1 MKSIFRYFLIWIFLI
16 ISVLLTFG
24 GTAFSQNSDSQI
36 RVKIKSNINGKETII
51 DTVLN
56 NSNEYQDL
64 FQEYSIPDVQEAPD
78 RYSDEFPLD
87 EQGKFADKSH
97 QRSQRYNKNDRSNKQ
112 TASKNAALGVIIS
125 SDETDDDE
133 EGVKI
138 QTVIQGSAAESA
150 GLQAGDLILTI
161 NEKELYSAQELIE
174 EVGNFSPGDMI
185 SIEYMRNSNRKT
197 TTAILQEAEN
207 KQAYTPQ
214 QPDMNMDDFFNQDF
228 WKDNPGMNDFQ
239 QQMEELMRKMEEMFS
254 QMQPQ
259 EGDMQEQWKDFNPH
273 QYEDYNDN
281 NSAYPKNEVNTLKVD
296 NLSLAFN
303 PSDKQ
308 IEIYFSL
315 ENKSPIVVKLYDSRG
330 NKIFEEE
337 VNNFKGNFSKTI
349 SVGKASFSENFILK
363 INQDGKTYNKKIE
376 TK

>member
-16 ISVLLTFG
+16 ISVLLTFR

-36 RVKIKSNINGKETII
+36 RVKIKSNINGQETII

-64 FQEYSIPDVQEAPD
+64 FQEFSIPDVQEAPD

-112 TASKNAALGVIIS
+112 AVSKNAALGVIIS

-150 GLQAGDLILTI
+150 GLQASDLILTI

-185 SIEYMRNSNRKT
+185 TIEYMRNSNRKT

-207 KQAYTPQ
+207 KQAYTPH

-254 QMQPQ
+254 QIQPQ
-259 EGDMQEQWKDFNPH
+259 EGEMQEQWKDFNPN

-315 ENKSPIVVKLYDSRG
+315 ENKSPIVVKLYDSKG